1 MLFELKS
8 LCPDQSLP
16 DPAADYKTAKRAGQ
30 YRVST
35 RAIYFPAFPG
45 NQYLPFSAVSAVA
58 VRDSTLC
65 LTGCC
70 GKELPAVKINFV
82 YGGGQK
88 KDFLMDPPKSAA
100 VVISQ
105 LRAGFPQIPVEDS
118 TAEQVA
124 ADSL

>member
-8 LCPDQSLP
+8 LCPDQILP
-16 DPAADYKTAKRAGQ
+16 DPAADYKAAKRAGQ

-35 RAIYFPAFPG
+35 QAIYFPAFPG
-45 NQYLPFSAVSAVA
+45 SQYLPFSAVSAVA

-65 LTGCC
+65 VTGCC
-70 GKELPAVKINFV
+70 GKELPAVKVNFV
-82 YGGGQK
+82 YDGGKK

-105 LRAGFPQIPVEDS
+105 LRAGFPQIPVKDS

-124 ADSL
+124 ASSL